1 MFYIVVLFLKF
12 NFFLKFL
19 LAFESKNK
27 NEFIGAICCQP
38 DLKDKNSLAILTLAV
53 YAPFRRKGI
62 GNVCLFFLLFLLNRN
77 ENVEIYI
84 LIHCFRFLS
93 KNYLLKI
100 YFSFTIIGE
109 S

>member
-1 MFYIVVLFLKF
+1 MFCFVLFYFLKF
-12 NFFLKFL
+12 NFFKNFL

-38 DLKDKNSLAILTLAV
+38 DLKDKKSLAILTLAV
-53 YAPFRRKGI
+53 YAPFRRKRIGI
-62 GNVCLFFLLFLLNRN
+62 VVFVFVLLDRN
-77 ENVEIYI
+77 ENIEIYFNS
-84 LIHCFRFLS
+84 LFSFFLK
-93 KNYLLKI
+93 KNHLLKI